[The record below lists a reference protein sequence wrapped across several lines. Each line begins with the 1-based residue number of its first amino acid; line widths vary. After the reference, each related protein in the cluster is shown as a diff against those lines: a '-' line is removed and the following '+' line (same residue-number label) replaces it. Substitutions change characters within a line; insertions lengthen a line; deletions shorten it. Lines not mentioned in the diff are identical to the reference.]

1 MEMLSSLHKDGD
13 RISIHGYLLCSA
25 GGSGLEC
32 VRELTAI
39 FPQSVISFWLQVV
52 HSAPA
57 SSTGN
62 SSNKGRT
69 FGALATG
76 FNSLGS
82 TFNMLQNQVNRV
94 VSGQY
99 LVVSC
104 GFFLHFTAEGYVF
117 PLRYFWRWEVSVC
130 YFQVVTGFNGCWIG
144 GFEDR
149 GSFQE
154 S

>member
-25 GGSGLEC
+25 GGSRLEC
-32 VRELTAI
+32 VRKLIVI
-39 FPQSVISFWLQVV
+39 FPQFVISFWLQVV
-52 HSAPA
+52 QSAPA
-57 SSTGN
+57 GSSGS

-82 TFNMLQNQVNRV
+82 TFNMLQSQVNRV

-99 LVVSC
+99 LVVSFF
-104 GFFLHFTAEGYVF
+104 FFLWFTDI
-117 PLRYFWRWEVSVC
+117 WDW
-130 YFQVVTGFNGCWIG
+130 
-144 GFEDR
+144 
-149 GSFQE
+149 
-154 S
+154 